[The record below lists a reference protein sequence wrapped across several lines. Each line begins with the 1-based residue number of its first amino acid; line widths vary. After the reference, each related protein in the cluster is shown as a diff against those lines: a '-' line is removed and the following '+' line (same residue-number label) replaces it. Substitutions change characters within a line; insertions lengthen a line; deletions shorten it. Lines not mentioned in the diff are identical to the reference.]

1 LDPVAKAKKKLLPKD
16 FEALLAKGDLEEL
29 KAVFDAHDVN
39 ARGGIFKQTALAF
52 HNCPDELARW
62 LVEHG
67 ADLAAGDSYGDT
79 PLHSRAR
86 HWKGRIEVLLEFG
99 ADVNH
104 GENSRGTPLH
114 AAAGSCNAGTASL
127 LLRHGARVNALNR
140 EGQTPLAYAL
150 QRCSN
155 AQIERMSALA
165 EVLLAAGARQTPE
178 MTALVARIGAQFEFH
193 RSNFNRDTVD
203 AASAGLDR
211 LYVLFGAP
219 PVPRRILHDGKSPIV
234 ARSTRWD
241 EQHQELWDLLVP
253 SSGAAA
259 TVQGEVVRIAG
270 RICDELERNG
280 GINWDLAFRKMADA
294 FLVHVTSGVQLA
306 EPLLVETKNL
316 VADLKLKNGDP
327 QRLRE
332 LAVNWV
338 ARNPTPVK
346 LPPPDYNR

>member
-1 LDPVAKAKKKLLPKD
+1 
-16 FEALLAKGDLEEL
+16 
-29 KAVFDAHDVN
+29 
-39 ARGGIFKQTALAF
+39 
-52 HNCPDELARW
+52 
-62 LVEHG
+62 
-67 ADLAAGDSYGDT
+67 
-79 PLHSRAR
+79 
-86 HWKGRIEVLLEFG
+86 
-99 ADVNH
+99 
-104 GENSRGTPLH
+104 
-114 AAAGSCNAGTASL
+114 
-127 LLRHGARVNALNR
+127 
-140 EGQTPLAYAL
+140 
-150 QRCSN
+150 
-155 AQIERMSALA
+155 
-165 EVLLAAGARQTPE
+165 